1 MTTDKELLVGN
12 DVPQNPFEITKAV
25 DFTDEEIDAT
35 WVDWPAPGGFAA
47 WMDVKSPMARIIRG
61 GKGSGRT
68 HIMRYFSAQVQAV
81 RGLDDPLE
89 QVLKD
94 GVLGIYVLCSGLN
107 SSRFRGR
114 GHNEDTWESIFPHF
128 ADVWLAQAA
137 LAAFA
142 KLTAGDPP
150 SEGIQRAICDDIRK
164 LLNGPFV
171 NSGDTIA
178 ALSEDLFKLQGDIDR
193 AVNNAGLNPAE
204 PLNVVIRSSPGEL
217 VFGVPN
223 ALRSHYQPLRDVRFL
238 YLIDEFE
245 NFEKP
250 QQRYINTLVREK
262 AAGTSFMIGVRTYGL
277 RTLSTL
283 SAGEENKHGSEFEE
297 IRPDRN
303 YAITDRRKYG
313 DFCLQVVERRLAR
326 CGLIEETRIGD
337 VGKHLE
343 GFFEVP
349 GQNYEERLIADR
361 FDGRERPY
369 LARLRRQLS
378 RFAGTTGQLNLDSEH
393 VELIINAARVPSR
406 PLLEKVNCFLLYR
419 AWASGENLIET
430 ANRIADER
438 TAPDRF
444 GIVLPNPEQRD
455 ILYHY
460 VTDLKDQLLRDLGRS
475 PNYAGI
481 KTFIELSD
489 GLPRNLIVI
498 LKNIYRW
505 GLFNGDSPFRE
516 GQISLGSQRQ
526 GVLEATDWFLADAKP
541 LGPEG
546 EYVNDAI
553 HRLGE
558 IFRKLRFSDKLVE
571 CSAASFNADLTN
583 CSARAREIIKIAEEH
598 SLLVRAAQGRKK
610 KSTGLVEAKFHL
622 NRLLSPRWDL
632 PIARRGAVELNPEE
646 INAIFDP
653 QESNR
658 FNELVNRRTG
668 TLDAPFMRHRD
679 EDLLQ
684 QRFEFPDY

>member
-1 MTTDKELLVGN
+1 MTTDKEPSGGN

-25 DFTDEEIDAT
+25 DFTDEEIEAT

-81 RGLDDPLE
+81 RGLTDPLG

-94 GVLGIYVLCSGLN
+94 GVVGIYVVCSGLN

-114 GHNEDTWESIFPHF
+114 GHDEDTWESIFPHF

-137 LAAFA
+137 LAAFT
-142 KLTAGDPP
+142 KLTAGNPP
-150 SEGIQRAICDDIRK
+150 SESVQRAICDDIRK
-164 LLNGPFV
+164 LLSGPVV
-171 NSGDTIA
+171 NSGDNIA

-193 AVNNAGLNPAE
+193 AVNNAGLNPGE
-204 PLNVVIRSSPGEL
+204 PLNVVIRSSPGQL

-223 ALRSHYQPLRDVRFL
+223 ALRSHYQPLGNVRFL

-245 NFEKP
+245 NFEEP

-277 RTLSTL
+277 RTLATL

-303 YAITDRRKYG
+303 YAVTDRKKYAE
-313 DFCLQVVERRLAR
+313 FCLQVVERRLAN
-326 CGLIEETRIGD
+326 CSLIEETKVGD
-337 VGKHLE
+337 SGKHLE

-349 GQNYEERLIADR
+349 GPDYEERLIINR
-361 FDGRERPY
+361 FVSRERPY
-369 LARLRRQLS
+369 LARLKHLLNRS
-378 RFAGTTGQLNLDSEH
+378 AETTGQLDSEH
-393 VELIINAARVPSR
+393 VDLVINAARVPSR
-406 PLLEKVNCFLLYR
+406 PLLEKVNCFLIYR
-419 AWASGENLIET
+419 AWASGEDLVET
-430 ANRIADER
+430 ANRMVDER
-438 TAPDRF
+438 PPPNRS
-444 GIVLPNPEQRD
+444 GIVPPNQEQRNV
-455 ILYHY
+455 LQHY
-460 VTDLKDQLLRDLGRS
+460 VTDLKDQLLRELGRS

-481 KTFIELSD
+481 KTFIEMSD
-489 GLPRNLIVI
+489 GLPRNLLVI
-498 LKNIYRW
+498 LKSIYRW
-505 GLFNGDSPFRE
+505 GLFNGDNPFQGSP
-516 GQISLGSQRQ
+516 ISLESQKM
-526 GVLEATDWFLADAKP
+526 GVLEAADWFLDDAKP
-541 LGPEG
+541 MGQEG

-558 IFRKLRFSDKLVE
+558 MFRKLRFSDKPVE

-583 CSARAREIIKIAEEH
+583 CSVRAREILEITEER
-598 SLLVRAAQGRKK
+598 SLLVRAARGRKK
-610 KSTGLVEAKFHL
+610 KSNGLVEAKFHL

-632 PIARRGAVELNPEE
+632 PIARRGAVELNAEE

-658 FNELVNRRTG
+658 FNELVNRRLETMV
-668 TLDAPFMRHRD
+668 APFTRRRD

-684 QRFEFPDY
+684 QRFEFPG